1 MAMLDRLHR
10 PMPPP
15 PPTFPGSRFDRNFS
29 GIRALTA
36 VSRNAKGVNGVLCRY
51 KGVNGI
57 LLQVLA
63 ALMTFT
69 PLYRKNNGVFPKKVE
84 PRVTSNDFSNLSS
97 SPTAWL
103 GYTLQTQKIV
113 KLMPCKIPR
122 YVSPDFRLK
131 YKI

>member
-1 MAMLDRLHR
+1 MLDRLHR

-15 PPTFPGSRFDRNFS
+15 KPTFPGSKFGRNFS

-36 VSRNAKGVNGVLCRY
+36 ISRNAKGVNGVLCRY
-51 KGVNGI
+51 KSVNGI

-63 ALMTFT
+63 ALVAFT
-69 PLYRKNNGVFPKKVE
+69 PLYWKNNGVFPKKFD
-84 PRVTSNDFSNLSS
+84 PGLLLMIFSNFSS
-97 SPTAWL
+97 SPTTRL
-103 GYTLQTQKIV
+103 GYTLQIQKIV

-131 YKI
+131 FKI